1 MKKLLYSNILI
12 LFIFLLCSTSK
23 FCYADSM
30 DCFHN
35 GRKYKN
41 GSLVRDHVCYNGK
54 WEKIPASQNNGK
66 YTGNCFHNG
75 RKYKNGSLVRD
86 HVCYNG
92 KWEKIPATQNNGKY
106 TGKIIPKESSV
117 IKNKSID
124 SKWKSNDN
132 KNKNKEKNH
141 EKNF

>member
-1 MKKLLYSNILI
+1 MKKLLYSNIFI
-12 LFIFLLCSTSK
+12 LFIFLLCSTSR

-41 GSLVRDHVCYNGK
+41 GTLLIDRVCYNGEWK
-54 WEKIPASQNNGK
+54 EIPAAQNNGK
-66 YTGNCFHNG
+66 YTN
-75 RKYKNGSLVRD
+75 KVRP
-86 HVCYNG
+86 
-92 KWEKIPATQNNGKY
+92 E
-106 TGKIIPKESSV
+106 ESRV